1 MADILARVIF
11 FVLNIVWIILVMV
24 PLWFL
29 CAITSVLCALTSW
42 RVFYRMAATAEKLTL
57 KAYLLMRYIAMTW
70 LTEEEISEIESEL
83 DIFHKDS

>member
-11 FVLNIVWIILVMV
+11 FVLDIVWIILVIV

-29 CAITSVLCALTSW
+29 CAITSVLCELTSW
-42 RVFYRMAATAEKLTL
+42 WGFYRMAVAAEKLTL
-57 KAYLLMRYIAMTW
+57 KAYLLIRYIATTW

-83 DIFHKDS
+83 DTFHKDS